1 MRRLVAIAVAALVV
15 AGGGVAVAKTT
26 AVGVGLHEY
35 RLAPYRDR
43 VLPGTV
49 KFNVFNK
56 GEDPHDFVVRT
67 RRGRVVAS
75 SGEIRPGERATLRV
89 RFPHAG
95 RYVLV
100 CTLGDHE
107 QLGMKARLTISRR
120 NPSP

>member
-1 MRRLVAIAVAALVV
+1 MRRATVIAVVALLAA
-15 AGGGVAVAKTT
+15 AGAAAARTT

-49 KFNVFNK
+49 KFNVSNK
-56 GEDPHDFVVRT
+56 GEDAHDFVVRT
-67 RRGRVVAS
+67 RRGRIVAAT
-75 SGEIRPGERATLRV
+75 GEIRAGERRTLRV

-107 QLGMKARLTISRR
+107 SRGMRARLTISRR